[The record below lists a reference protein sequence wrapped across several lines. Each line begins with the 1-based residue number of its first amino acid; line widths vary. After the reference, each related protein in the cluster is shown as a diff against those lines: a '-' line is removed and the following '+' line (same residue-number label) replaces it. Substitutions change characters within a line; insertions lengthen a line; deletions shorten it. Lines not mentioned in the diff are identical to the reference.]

1 MFCSNCGNKLC
12 DEAYVCPNCGCLA
25 NGNEPKVKVSA
36 ENANGAESKK
46 ELLAKIFMWVAFGLI
61 GLSFIFVMLSIADM
75 YIDVYN
81 SYYVDTY
88 LADIAIPAFI
98 IAILALG
105 AGITAFV
112 LGLKSTDRALK
123 MMTTLCFI
131 VSVTMQL
138 LSLLFVI
145 RC

>member
-1 MFCSNCGNKLC
+1 MFCRNCGHELN
-12 DEAYVCPNCGCLA
+12 DGAYVCTNCGCLA

-36 ENANGAESKK
+36 ESANSAESKK

-61 GLSFIFVMLSIADM
+61 SLSFIFVMLSIADM
-75 YIDVYN
+75 YIYVSN
-81 SYYVDTY
+81 YYVSMY
-88 LADIAIPAFI
+88 LGATAIPAFI
-98 IAILALG
+98 IAIFALG
-105 AGITAFV
+105 TGITAFV
-112 LGLKSTDRALK
+112 LGLKSTDKALK